1 MVYAYLMRNNPELK
15 RYQQDILSS
24 AYKLARIKAAIETG
38 LDMDV
43 LEPICP
49 WKLDKITN
57 DNFYPN

>member
-1 MVYAYLMRNNPELK
+1 MKDNPELK
-15 RYQQDILSS
+15 LYQEDILSS
-24 AYKLARIKAAIETG
+24 AYKLARIKAARETG